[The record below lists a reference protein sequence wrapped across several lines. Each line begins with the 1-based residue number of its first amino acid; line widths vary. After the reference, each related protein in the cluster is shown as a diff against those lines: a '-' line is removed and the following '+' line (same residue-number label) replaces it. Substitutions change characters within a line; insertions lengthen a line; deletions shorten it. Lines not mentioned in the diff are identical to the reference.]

1 VIALVGDP
9 ADPRDPAG
17 AGAKG
22 QGLLLLEAGP
32 EVAVEGGAT
41 VLDVDHVDR
50 PVRAAL
56 GARRAA
62 GAGGLVDHDLLLAGV
77 VLDRVVGARIDAP
90 LIGAGPAGVDE
101 VEHPELVATQGQA
114 LGAVALLAGD
124 LALLAVDAAVEL
136 TDPDRLARHRDAL
149 ADEEVEDLL
158 LDPGDAVE
166 AGPRELD
173 GAPEPRL
180 EEREAHR
187 DVGDQPLRQGEDGR
201 RRGGVERARRAAG
214 RGHRPGVPQVAV
226 GEQRDVLLGQP
237 GHRDR
242 LDQRHRLALVV
253 GHPLEAVLGLTT
265 LGQLSRVEH
274 PDRDLAGD
282 QHHHRQGHAGG
293 ARRVGQDHV
302 AVDLAPGQVAR
313 GQGLDEQ
320 VVGQAVE
327 QRELA
332 DLRVAGAQHR
342 C

>member
-1 VIALVGDP
+1 MPSVHRERTPAPAPDLGRATGALVDALGERVGRQDLAAIGIELLIEAGPGGGGDRRRPLAEEVISRQLDQRAGRARRHARLIAVGAAVIALVGDP

-17 AGAKG
+17 AGAKR

-136 TDPDRLARHRDAL
+136 ADPDRLARHRDAL

-173 GAPEPRL
+173 GAPEARL

-201 RRGGVERARRAAG
+201 RRGGVERA
-214 RGHRPGVPQVAV
+214 P
-226 GEQRDVLLGQP
+226 
-237 GHRDR
+237 
-242 LDQRHRLALVV
+242 
-253 GHPLEAVLGLTT
+253 
-265 LGQLSRVEH
+265 
-274 PDRDLAGD
+274 
-282 QHHHRQGHAGG
+282 
-293 ARRVGQDHV
+293 ARRG
-302 AVDLAPGQVAR
+302 PRSPPRRSTGR
-313 GQGLDEQ
+313 
-320 VVGQAVE
+320 
-327 QRELA
+327 R
-332 DLRVAGAQHR
+332 R
-342 C
+342 